1 MKGRQFQTEAL
12 ICPCCGF
19 VLGEQAYFQTFELKV
34 AQWLNA
40 KVAPPNEP
48 GYDVYQCASF
58 PNRTFQVK
66 FSNAY
71 RYHNPKV
78 NCDPVTWTWV
88 QKRVDPVHPD
98 YFVLFGIDE
107 EKNEHCFLLTREYFL
122 STAKVDKQGWHYIR
136 GTAKLVSDR
145 KRYRYMPR
153 IWNYVVKSPEHN
165 LLDRVALCEE
175 FTQQKLF

>member
-136 GTAKLVSDR
+136 GRPSHTRDDTSSRRLLYRAKTVRIKARCLQEQAADR
-145 KRYRYMPR
+145 DT
-153 IWNYVVKSPEHN
+153 H
-165 LLDRVALCEE
+165 LG
-175 FTQQKLF
+175 